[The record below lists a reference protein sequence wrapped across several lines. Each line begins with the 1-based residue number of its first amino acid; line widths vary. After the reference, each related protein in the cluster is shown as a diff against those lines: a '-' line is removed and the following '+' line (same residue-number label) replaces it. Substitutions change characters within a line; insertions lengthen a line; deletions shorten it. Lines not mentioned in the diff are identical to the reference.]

1 MSENSY
7 SEFMEN
13 LYKFPLWIKQAIFIN
28 LSNDLKKYL
37 SQDFISAQQDELFH
51 VYHPRLSER
60 GEHELVS
67 HESDWDDD
75 IYMFLNCCKNNMNLV
90 EIALAGQ
97 FSMEEM
103 AKAFNFCIEQKYFS
117 EDIPMLISSLAGFI
131 AGKYRTGEYF
141 IRAGKMT
148 IEDLEKALARQQEL
162 QEKGKHAFIAELMV
176 QMGIIKEK
184 DMKSIMLI
192 KDEASKRFVLQ
203 SDVVPLVKHTDGEDL
218 DTVAK
223 LQKYKEENEIL
234 KAKLAKV
241 LTFIKENK
249 I

>member
-7 SEFMEN
+7 SKFMEHLCN
-13 LYKFPLWIKQAIFIN
+13 FPLWIKQAVYIN

-51 VYHPRLSER
+51 VYHPKLSEK
-60 GEHELVS
+60 GEQELVTRT
-67 HESDWDDD
+67 SDWDED

-90 EIALAGQ
+90 EIALEGQ

-103 AKAFNFCIEQKYFS
+103 AKAFTFCIDQKYFS
-117 EDIPMLISSLAGFI
+117 EDIPRLISSLAGFI
-131 AGKYRTGEYF
+131 SGKYRTGEYF

-148 IEDLEKALARQQEL
+148 VDDLEKALARQQEL

-192 KDEASKRFVLQ
+192 KEESSKRFVLQ
-203 SDVVPLVKHTDGEDL
+203 SDVVPLVKHTEGDDL
-218 DTVAK
+218 DKLAK
-223 LQKYKEENEIL
+223 LQRLKEENEIL
-234 KAKLAKV
+234 KSKLTKV
-241 LTFIKENK
+241 LTYIKENK
-249 I
+249 A